1 MRKCFPYSLT
11 IFPSCTSM
19 GDHSLCSACY
29 WGVFSSF
36 SSDEHFCS
44 TCTFFAVTL
53 PTPGKYNCFPC
64 FLLREYKSG
73 GNCWRWCC
81 CLTPA
86 LHHSKWEQME
96 LSKALTPG
104 AEHSVLASTNSPRSG
119 SGSSWWC
126 HLLRL
131 LSCAFC
137 TQQRHKSYGSN
148 SPCSEVWASLL
159 PKFVLYLHVGI
170 GSFFFNPWDKHV
182 HHPSSP

>member
-1 MRKCFPYSLT
+1 MMLENLICAHCILSSRSSMKWGSAFHIPSPSFLVVPGWVITPYVLLVT
-11 IFPSCTSM
+11 E
-19 GDHSLCSACY
+19 
-29 WGVFSSF
+29 VFSL
-36 SSDEHFCS
+36 HFHLMNIS
-44 TCTFFAVTL
+44 AVHVLFFAVTL

-126 HLLRL
+126 YLMRL

-137 TQQRHKSYGSN
+137 TQQRHKS
-148 SPCSEVWASLL
+148 
-159 PKFVLYLHVGI
+159 
-170 GSFFFNPWDKHV
+170 
-182 HHPSSP
+182 

>member
-11 IFPSCTSM
+11 IFPSCTRM

-104 AEHSVLASTNSPRSG
+104 AEQCAGKYQQSKIRKWQQLMVPPYEAAELCFLYPAKTQVLGFQQPLQWSLGLSPSKV
-119 SGSSWWC
+119 
-126 HLLRL
+126 
-131 LSCAFC
+131 CALFARWYWLILF
-137 TQQRHKSYGSN
+137 Q
-148 SPCSEVWASLL
+148 P
-159 PKFVLYLHVGI
+159 VG
-170 GSFFFNPWDKHV
+170 
-182 HHPSSP
+182 